1 MDSQAGR
8 VEDLEDDLLERILIL
23 LESRDLCAL
32 ASCSKSLWKIGCRDG
47 IWASVF
53 KRRWPAA
60 IPYKQPH
67 EDWRTSYAHRHL
79 EMASLAGAVIEFV
92 RMYACEESLE
102 VANYLNALDL
112 LCVRDIGFQD
122 VLINLFSPALSV
134 LVNLIGLHYSLVHL
148 KIQDDAVRDALVGRK
163 ISDRHICFRWWSMGV
178 WSNGFRR
185 RDEMHMKIASLYEL
199 TEPRQRFLFK
209 VMERGTVHEVL
220 RVQISAD
227 FKSSAWVWRD
237 MHSQR

>member
-1 MDSQAGR
+1 MDSQPGR
-8 VEDLEDDLLERILIL
+8 LEDLEDDLLERILIL

-60 IPYKQPH
+60 TPHKQPH

-79 EMASLAGAVIEFV
+79 EMASLARAVIEFV

-122 VLINLFSPALSV
+122 VLINLFSPTLSV

-148 KIQDDAVRDALVGRK
+148 KIQDETPSLGGRFP
-163 ISDRHICFRWWSMGV
+163 IDTYAFG
-178 WSNGFRR
+178 G
-185 RDEMHMKIASLYEL
+185 
-199 TEPRQRFLFK
+199 
-209 VMERGTVHEVL
+209 G
-220 RVQISAD
+220 
-227 FKSSAWVWRD
+227 AWVFGPMASAGETRCT
-237 MHSQR
+237 